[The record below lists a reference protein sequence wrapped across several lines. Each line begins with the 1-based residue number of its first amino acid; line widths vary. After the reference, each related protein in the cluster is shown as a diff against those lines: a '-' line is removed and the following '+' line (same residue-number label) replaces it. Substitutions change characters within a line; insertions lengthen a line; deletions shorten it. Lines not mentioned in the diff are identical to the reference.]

1 MEKLHSEL
9 KKTIYSQERP
19 TCLLIFL
26 PGTRDD
32 LEKAVEGFTIKN
44 ENYNISFQQ
53 VSENIYFTNSSY
65 NVDVISQ
72 VVKKSI
78 GHDKFIFSKFEHGF
92 MAM

>member
-19 TCLLIFL
+19 TCLVIFL
-26 PGTRDD
+26 PGTRND
-32 LEKAVEGFTIKN
+32 LEKDAEGFTIKYQ
-44 ENYNISFQQ
+44 NYTISFRK
-53 VSENIYFTNSSY
+53 VSENIYFTNSTY

-72 VVKKSI
+72 LVKESE